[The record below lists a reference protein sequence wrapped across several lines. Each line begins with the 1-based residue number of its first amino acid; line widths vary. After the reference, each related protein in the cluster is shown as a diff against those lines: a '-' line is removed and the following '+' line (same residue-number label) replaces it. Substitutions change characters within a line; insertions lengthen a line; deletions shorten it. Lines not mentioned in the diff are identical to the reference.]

1 MPGNGNDSAPE
12 ATNGASLARA
22 MVSCITV
29 IKVAYPSKHRSL
41 LVVLSPAAAFG

>member
-12 ATNGASLARA
+12 ATKGASLARA

-29 IKVAYPSKHRSL
+29 IKVA
-41 LVVLSPAAAFG
+41 LS